1 MHYVSKSLFKTL
13 LPLLSTIA
21 VLVACGGG
29 GGGGDAAPAPSA
41 STPVAVTPTPT
52 PTPVTPTP
60 RPLDQPDFELRPN
73 TGTVKVGESLVLDL
87 VDCSVVI
94 AGARKCRKNGEDLV
108 LVEGVASNWA
118 VNGIV
123 GGNSTVGTIVGT
135 NVGATYKAPASKPAP
150 ASVSVSAKV
159 AGDIT
164 FPLLIVVANLTI
176 VDTAAYRGTVS
187 YTVDLPGYKADVV
200 AEVAWTLVYEDSVVR
215 NYIPS
220 GTMRGTVQVP
230 NCDLVTASVPINE
243 SRLLPNGNWSEVPLV
258 VFTSQSPTPNRYFFY
273 LDNDQNSTA
282 NFTCVDKDGKRTT
295 GNLPPQFSHTNIS
308 CGNPSNLPS
317 YSTAD
322 VLEGSASCPLYGLT
336 SSWRF
341 VKQ

>member
-176 VDTAAYRGTVS
+176 VDTAAYRGTISYDLKLPATGPLAKGVANIAWTTAGGLPDVS
-187 YTVDLPGYKADVV
+187 Y
-200 AEVAWTLVYEDSVVR
+200 YE
-215 NYIPS
+215 PS
-220 GTMRGTVQVP
+220 GTMTGVFYLLPACDPLTATIPIAPNIRNSSRLNVFNTLAATPNTLNFTIGGDKNTILTFTCTDPATGRRSQVPAPANNFSMSVGSICTGSGDVPFTDEAHLTGTDVCSLTGTVTW
-230 NCDLVTASVPINE
+230 DFL
-243 SRLLPNGNWSEVPLV
+243 
-258 VFTSQSPTPNRYFFY
+258 
-273 LDNDQNSTA
+273 
-282 NFTCVDKDGKRTT
+282 
-295 GNLPPQFSHTNIS
+295 
-308 CGNPSNLPS
+308 
-317 YSTAD
+317 
-322 VLEGSASCPLYGLT
+322 
-336 SSWRF
+336 
-341 VKQ
+341 KQ